1 MAEKFIQHTKKSY
14 MQHAADVLPE
24 KVCNFDSVNHCLIF
38 EAGDSINLKKLQ
50 FVKITITV
58 WLCL

>member
-1 MAEKFIQHTKKSY
+1 